1 MPTRLVLAVVLAL
14 LAACSPQRTSD
25 APLPPMDPSRLSHAQ
40 HAQLPCVGCHRSEAR
55 PGGGVEGEGQEHAL
69 TLTCLSRFGGAE
81 EAHAALAAAR
91 EALHGA
97 SLALEGG
104 WRLVNL
110 RASYADVFRASDRR
124 TTAGVLR
131 LRAVTEAG

>member
-1 MPTRLVLAVVLAL
+1 MN
-14 LAACSPQRTSD
+14 
-25 APLPPMDPSRLSHAQ
+25 AQ
-40 HAQLPCVGCHRSEAR
+40 NGS
-55 PGGGVEGEGQEHAL
+55 
-69 TLTCLSRFGGAE
+69 T
-81 EAHAALAAAR
+81 
-91 EALHGA
+91 

-110 RASYADVFRASDRR
+110 RATYADVFRASDRR

>member
-1 MPTRLVLAVVLAL
+1 MSPALALQKAALAALRADTAVQAVVGARVWDERPQD
-14 LAACSPQRTSD
+14 AAYPHLVIS
-25 APLPPMDPSRLSHAQ
+25 
-40 HAQLPCVGCHRSEAR
+40 RSEAR
-55 PGGGVEGEGQEHAL
+55 PWGGVEGEGQEHAL

-110 RASYADVFRASDRR
+110 RATYADVFRASDRR